1 MNEYFVIVKLVS
13 GEQVMATLTDEDE
26 GYVELHQPMVIRMVP
41 FINNGKAHEHVTAA
55 PLCQFSDDSYF
66 RIPRSSIMFVKK
78 LHDILVPHYTRIV
91 DDHEATVLVKHDSK
105 GNVKRAEDLDWGDE
119 EEVESL
125 TTEEIQR
132 RIDIL
137 ESLAEKEEQEEELTT
152 FVEGN
157 DTVH

>member
-1 MNEYFVIVKLVS
+1 MNQYFVIVKLVS

-26 GYVELHQPMVIRMVP
+26 TYVELHQPMVIRMVP

-78 LHDILVPHYTRIV
+78 LHEVLVPHYTRIV
-91 DDHEATVLVKHDSK
+91 DDHESTVLVKHDNK
-105 GNVKRAEDLDWGDE
+105 GNVKRAEDLTWGDE
-119 EEVESL
+119 EEDIESL
-125 TTEEIQR
+125 TTEEIQK
-132 RIDIL
+132 RIDML
-137 ESLAEKEEQEEELTT
+137 EALVSKEEEELTT

>member
-1 MNEYFVIVKLVS
+1 MNEFYVIVKLVS

-66 RIPRSSIMFVKK
+66 RIPRSNIMFVKK
-78 LHDILVPHYTRIV
+78 LHEVLIPHYTRIV
-91 DDHEATVLVKHDSK
+91 ADHETTALVHHDGK

-137 ESLAEKEEQEEELTT
+137 ESIVEKEEENQTT